1 MSSHSESHYPHDMW
15 VFPDAQSTTQDVA
28 RKTAST
34 PGILKLG
41 LAIAGVLAILG
52 VVGFVLRMT
61 SDGFSDYGAWGY
73 YAAIFSYI
81 FVITSSAPLVAVAF
95 RLTKSHWRRPISRIS
110 ELFALVG
117 VVNVILYIP
126 LIYLLPP
133 INNPNFVPGMHG
145 ELQIQKLS
153 GWKFH
158 LALHICGIS

>member
-28 RKTAST
+28 SKTAST

-73 YAAIFSYI
+73 YLS
-81 FVITSSAPLVAVAF
+81 
-95 RLTKSHWRRPISRIS
+95 
-110 ELFALVG
+110 
-117 VVNVILYIP
+117 
-126 LIYLLPP
+126 LI
-133 INNPNFVPGMHG
+133 
-145 ELQIQKLS
+145 
-153 GWKFH
+153 
-158 LALHICGIS
+158 HI